1 MRGLRKFLLPVAV
14 VLALAPAA
22 AVSAGPVVQ
31 TEQVRAELVAQAAEG
46 IEPGKTV
53 WLGLKLE
60 HIPHWH
66 TYWKNAGDSGL
77 PTTLSW
83 TLPDGVTAG
92 DIDWPVPA
100 KLPIGP
106 LLNYGYEGTVLL
118 PVPLTLTQPIA
129 GDTLKVKLRADW
141 LVCEVECIP
150 QSGEFELDV
159 PTRQPVT
166 NHAGEFEHALAQR
179 PLDVRGADAT
189 ARIVDGALSMEI
201 RGLPAARR
209 GHAAELFPELPG
221 VVDNPATVT
230 QEWSGDLL
238 RASWPLS
245 TQRSDSPANLP
256 MVLVFDD
263 GTLLRVEVRIA
274 GPWPGDPAGAVA
286 SSGAEVTAP
295 APGLGFITAL
305 MFALLGGVIL
315 NLMPCVFPVLSLKVL
330 ALTQHA
336 GETRARWTSALA
348 YTSGVVL
355 SFVALA
361 GLLIAARAAGEQLG
375 WGFQLQSPGIV
386 VALAGLFTLIGLN
399 LAGVFEFG
407 SFLPSNVASLRAR
420 DPTLDSF
427 LTGVLAAAVASP
439 CTAPFMGAALG
450 AALTW
455 PVAQSL
461 AVFAALGLG
470 VAAPYLLVSAVPAIG
485 RLLPRPGRWMQTFR
499 VALAFPMFATVIWLT
514 WVLGQ
519 QTGIDGA
526 AALLLALLALALAA
540 WWWGQRPEN
549 GLKRVLST
557 AAIVM
562 LAVGAFAWASPLWQP
577 LAARGA
583 ENVGELWQP
592 WSPRQVEELRATGRK
607 VFVDFTA
614 AWCVTCQYNK
624 RMTLANSEVLQ
635 AFETHNVAL
644 LRADWTNR
652 DAVIAAELARLG
664 RSGVPVYVFYD
675 GASAP
680 RLLSELPSVDEI
692 LTAVTRN
699 E

>member
-1 MRGLRKFLLPVAV
+1 MRGLRDFLLPVGVA
-14 VLALAPAA
+14 LALAPAA
-22 AVSAGPVVQ
+22 AISAGHVVQ

-46 IEPGKTV
+46 FQPGKSA

-150 QSGEFELDV
+150 QSGEFELDIS
-159 PTRQPVT
+159 TRQPVT
-166 NHAGEFEHALAQR
+166 NHADEFEHALAQR

-189 ARIVDGALSMEI
+189 ARVVDGALSMEI
-201 RGLPAARR
+201 RGLPATRR

-230 QEWSGDLL
+230 QEWSGELL

-263 GTLLRVEVRIA
+263 RTLLRVNVRIA
-274 GPWPGDPAGAVA
+274 GPWPGDAAGAVA
-286 SSGAEVTAP
+286 ASGAEVTAP

-305 MFALLGGVIL
+305 IFALLGGVIL
-315 NLMPCVFPVLSLKVL
+315 NLMPCVFPVLSLKIL

-348 YTSGVVL
+348 YTGGVVI

-485 RLLPRPGRWMQTFR
+485 RLLPRPGRWMQTFK
-499 VALAFPMFATVIWLT
+499 VALSFPMFATVIWLT

-577 LAARGA
+577 AASRGA

-624 RMTLANSEVLQ
+624 RTTLANSEVLQ

-675 GASAP
+675 GAGAP

>member
-1 MRGLRKFLLPVAV
+1 MRGLRDFLLPVGVA
-14 VLALAPAA
+14 LALAPAA
-22 AVSAGPVVQ
+22 AISAGHVVQ

-46 IEPGKTV
+46 FQPGKSA

-159 PTRQPVT
+159 STRQPLT
-166 NHAGEFEHALAQR
+166 NHADEFEHALAQR

-189 ARIVDGALSMEI
+189 ARVVDGALSMEI
-201 RGLPAARR
+201 RGLPATRR

-263 GTLLRVEVRIA
+263 RTLLRVNVRIA
-274 GPWPGDPAGAVA
+274 GPWPGDAAGAVA
-286 SSGAEVTAP
+286 ASGAEVTAP

-305 MFALLGGVIL
+305 IFALLGGVIL
-315 NLMPCVFPVLSLKVL
+315 NLMPCVFPVLSLKIL

-348 YTSGVVL
+348 YTGGVVI

-485 RLLPRPGRWMQTFR
+485 RLLPRPGRWMQTFK
-499 VALAFPMFATVIWLT
+499 VALSFPMFATVIWLT

-577 LAARGA
+577 AASRGA

-624 RMTLANSEVLQ
+624 RTTLANSEVLQ

-675 GASAP
+675 GAGAP

>member
-1 MRGLRKFLLPVAV
+1 MRGLRKFLLTVAV

-22 AVSAGPVVQ
+22 AVSAGQVVQ

-46 IEPGKTV
+46 FRPGKTA

-150 QSGEFELDV
+150 QSGEFELDI

-209 GHAAELFPELPG
+209 GHAADLFPELPG

-230 QEWSGDLL
+230 QQWSGDLL

-263 GTLLRVEVRIA
+263 RTLLRVNVRIA
-274 GPWPGDPAGAVA
+274 GAWPGDPAGAVA

-295 APGLGFITAL
+295 ASGLGFITAL

-624 RMTLANSEVLQ
+624 RTTLANSEVLQ

-644 LRADWTNR
+644 LRAVWTNR
-652 DAVIAAELARLG
+652 VAVIAAELARLG